1 MATPSSP
8 AFVRRDAKN
17 SSILKLTACA
27 KVFTDPTDELSIL
40 ITQQLYTVIQKIYQ
54 IIKYISRH
62 SLINIHCHSERVGN
76 KYLLIV
82 VTQIF

>member
-8 AFVRRDAKN
+8 ALVRRDAKN

-40 ITQQLYTVIQKIYQ
+40 ITQQLYTVIQKSYQ
-54 IIKYISRH
+54 II
-62 SLINIHCHSERVGN
+62 
-76 KYLLIV
+76 
-82 VTQIF
+82 